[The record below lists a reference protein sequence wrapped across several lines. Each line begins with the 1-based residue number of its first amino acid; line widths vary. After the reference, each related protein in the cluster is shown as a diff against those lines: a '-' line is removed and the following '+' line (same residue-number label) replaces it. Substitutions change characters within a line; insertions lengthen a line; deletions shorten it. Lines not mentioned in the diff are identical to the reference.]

1 MPLKTARQIAEE
13 ALRKIG
19 VYSINDRE
27 ARPEHLQKALEWFAM
42 ILDEAG
48 VFGLPFLRDETL
60 DIPLVEGQ
68 TSYPLSDA
76 VAAGVIFPLNA
87 WLVHT
92 SLGTVRGID
101 LLTREDWDREVTSE
115 AQTDGEP
122 CNLFV
127 SQVGLRTLLI
137 DHIPTETVASE
148 YKIRLRA
155 QCYVENGP
163 EAEDG
168 KYSQLP
174 PMWNIWA
181 IYSLARYLGDGTIKR
196 LPAQTIAE
204 FSRTAGSKFAAIEAA
219 MQRNRS
225 NRAPTASPH
234 WM

>member
-27 ARPEHLQKALEWFAM
+27 ARPEHMQKALEWFAM

-48 VFGLPFLRDETL
+48 VFGLPFLRDETV

-68 TSYPLSDA
+68 TAYPLTDV
-76 VAAGVIFPLNA
+76 VASGVIFPLNA
-87 WLVHT
+87 WLVHND
-92 SLGTVRGID
+92 LGTVRGIN
-101 LLTREDWDREVTSE
+101 LLPREDWDREVIGSI
-115 AQTDGEP
+115 QSNGEP

-127 SQVGLRTLLI
+127 DQIGLRTLHI
-137 DHIPTETVASE
+137 DHVPTETIASE

-155 QCYVENGP
+155 QCYIENSP
-163 EAEDG
+163 EKEDG

-181 IYSLARYLGDGTIKR
+181 IYALARYLGDGTIKR
-196 LPAQTIAE
+196 LPAQTIAD
-204 FSRTAGSKFAAIEAA
+204 FSRTAGSKFAAIQAA